1 MGPFIFLV
9 HIFFWISF
17 SCFLC
22 FICFFELIQFV
33 WHKKWSGLVPIHF
46 VTMMDHHWGGSW
58 GRGWAYIYIYILCRL
73 MTNPFFLPT
82 GSSWCTCDPRV
93 KTPQPQQCTLRFA
106 LLAAKTGGM
115 WNVGRGVAGVG
126 PLWMEECKGISISQ
140 VARVQSVSEIAHR
153 CISTVYLYNVIINI
167 EYLEVL
173 IEQFTMY
180 IYNNM

>member
-1 MGPFIFLV
+1 
-9 HIFFWISF
+9 
-17 SCFLC
+17 
-22 FICFFELIQFV
+22 
-33 WHKKWSGLVPIHF
+33 
-46 VTMMDHHWGGSW
+46 
-58 GRGWAYIYIYILCRL
+58 
-73 MTNPFFLPT
+73 
-82 GSSWCTCDPRV
+82 
-93 KTPQPQQCTLRFA
+93 
-106 LLAAKTGGM
+106 M

-126 PLWMEECKGISISQ
+126 PLWMEEGKGISISQ

>member
-58 GRGWAYIYIYILCRL
+58 GGGEHIYIYIYKRS
-73 MTNPFFLPT
+73 TNQSTMINVESTWTSSQKPIAR
-82 GSSWCTCDPRV
+82 GSFSVYWNLNLGHPNANPSENQVQFQSNV
-93 KTPQPQQCTLRFA
+93 KTTA
-106 LLAAKTGGM
+106 SLLLKAY
-115 WNVGRGVAGVG
+115 
-126 PLWMEECKGISISQ
+126 C
-140 VARVQSVSEIAHR
+140 
-153 CISTVYLYNVIINI
+153 
-167 EYLEVL
+167 YLEGARL
-173 IEQFTMY
+173 HSKFPLK
-180 IYNNM
+180 NLFL

>member
-1 MGPFIFLV
+1 MGFRQAVMNSVKP
-9 HIFFWISF
+9 
-17 SCFLC
+17 
-22 FICFFELIQFV
+22 
-33 WHKKWSGLVPIHF
+33 
-46 VTMMDHHWGGSW
+46 
-58 GRGWAYIYIYILCRL
+58 LCRL

>member
-1 MGPFIFLV
+1 
-9 HIFFWISF
+9 
-17 SCFLC
+17 
-22 FICFFELIQFV
+22 
-33 WHKKWSGLVPIHF
+33 
-46 VTMMDHHWGGSW
+46 
-58 GRGWAYIYIYILCRL
+58 
-73 MTNPFFLPT
+73 
-82 GSSWCTCDPRV
+82 
-93 KTPQPQQCTLRFA
+93 
-106 LLAAKTGGM
+106 M